1 MCPKGRIMK
10 VKIFALILLLLPNYL
25 VALDSQSVQVEEL
38 ANTIKSWDGTVL
50 PSYKTGQPEI
60 TILKITLQPNA
71 ELPWHTHPIINAG
84 VMIKGKLTV
93 ITKDGEKHELSA
105 GDTIVETIGKIHRG
119 INTGHDPAEII
130 VFYAGVVEIPL
141 TIKAE

>member
-38 ANTIKSWDGTVL
+38 AKTIKSWDGTVL

-71 ELPWHTHPIINAG
+71 KLPWHTHPIINAG

-105 GDTIVETIGKIHRG
+105 GGNRS
-119 INTGHDPAEII
+119 
-130 VFYAGVVEIPL
+130 F
-141 TIKAE
+141 